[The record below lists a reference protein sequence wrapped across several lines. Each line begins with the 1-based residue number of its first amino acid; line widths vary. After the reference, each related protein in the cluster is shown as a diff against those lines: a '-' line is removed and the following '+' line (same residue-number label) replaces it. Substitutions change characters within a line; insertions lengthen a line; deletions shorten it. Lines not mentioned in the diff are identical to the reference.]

1 MKNII
6 DFKLVISFIIF
17 VFIFCKFEKV
27 NAQSGLAFSQV
38 ILVGSTADTVPA
50 GKVWKIETIWSFNS
64 GVVNSNCSSVASAID
79 YARAININ
87 SVTLYPVSAT
97 QTGSSGNIFSSGEA
111 ASFPYWIP
119 AGTSVQAYCSGSQ
132 ISVVEFTILP

>member
-1 MKNII
+1 MYSK
-6 DFKLVISFIIF
+6 FLFLLLF
-17 VFIFCKFEKV
+17 FGFIFCKYEVV

-38 ILVGSTADTVPA
+38 ILVGNTAQTVPT
-50 GKVWKIETIWSFNS
+50 GKVWKIETIWSFTS
-64 GVVNSNCSSVASAID
+64 GVVNSSCSGVASAMD

-97 QTGSSGNIFSSGEA
+97 QTGSSGNIFNSGEA
-111 ASFPYWIP
+111 SSFPYWIP